1 MFVICF
7 EPCGVVKILNLVV
20 SVIVMLYAVCHK
32 ALLKHFLKNIKS
44 WGKINVFYYIKIW
57 ESQKAPEIPFLVL
70 GANYQFQGAR
80 KKIKIALLAPKRHIW
95 QHCLQTVC
103 RVQIFFVKMRKLL
116 LKMRQPKMSI
126 FYCIFGRFRVYFF
139 RLVELNK
146 N

>member
-32 ALLKHFLKNIKS
+32 ALLKLFFKKNIKS

-70 GANYQFQGAR
+70 GANYQF
-80 KKIKIALLAPKRHIW
+80 
-95 QHCLQTVC
+95 
-103 RVQIFFVKMRKLL
+103 
-116 LKMRQPKMSI
+116 
-126 FYCIFGRFRVYFF
+126 
-139 RLVELNK
+139 
-146 N
+146 